1 VLNILPILLLCSSL
15 LAPFSQQV
23 ENQEVMIAQDT
34 CPRSTPT
41 PIVKK
46 SVFPNTSF
54 VLKKTSNRG
63 LIISEG
69 IETVKLN
76 NGDRLTITN
85 SGCEFLTLNFR
96 FETNRR
102 PKNPQDSKYL
112 YQRSARLMRQI
123 VGGLNAPIDL
133 QDGIVALENYGAKN
147 TRPELDT
154 IIKYKSSI
162 DFRSVVQLLDRPQQ
176 ANGRERVEVLFY
188 YGPL

>member
-1 VLNILPILLLCSSL
+1 MLNILPILLLCSSL
-15 LAPFSQQV
+15 LALFSQQV
-23 ENQEVMIAQDT
+23 ENREVMIAQDT
-34 CPRSTPT
+34 CVRSTPT

-54 VLKKTSNRG
+54 VLKKTNNRG

-102 PKNPQDSKYL
+102 SKNSQDPK
-112 YQRSARLMRQI
+112 
-123 VGGLNAPIDL
+123 
-133 QDGIVALENYGAKN
+133 
-147 TRPELDT
+147 
-154 IIKYKSSI
+154 
-162 DFRSVVQLLDRPQQ
+162 
-176 ANGRERVEVLFY
+176 
-188 YGPL
+188 

>member
-1 VLNILPILLLCSSL
+1 
-15 LAPFSQQV
+15 
-23 ENQEVMIAQDT
+23 MIAQDT
-34 CPRSTPT
+34 CVRSTPT

-54 VLKKTSNRG
+54 VLKKTNNRG

-102 PKNPQDSKYL
+102 SKNSQDPKYL

-123 VGGLNAPIDL
+123 VGGLNSPID
-133 QDGIVALENYGAKN
+133 
-147 TRPELDT
+147 
-154 IIKYKSSI
+154 S
-162 DFRSVVQLLDRPQQ
+162 QLLQFQEFIQSGNHIWRPPTGIFDPIEILV
-176 ANGRERVEVLFY
+176 ATI
-188 YGPL
+188 